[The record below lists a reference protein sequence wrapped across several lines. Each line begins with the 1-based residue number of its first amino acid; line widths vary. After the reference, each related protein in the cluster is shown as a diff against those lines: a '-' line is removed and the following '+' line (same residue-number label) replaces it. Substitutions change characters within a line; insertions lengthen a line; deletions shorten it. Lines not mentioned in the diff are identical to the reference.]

1 VALVKIHRAK
11 NKFTLFKK
19 KTLNGLKM
27 AKRVHRNTDNILN
40 HGFSERRKKIEI
52 ESRENFS
59 HEWNFNEIFLYTFTA
74 YSTWILSL
82 LSLLPAASMASS
94 ASEKWS
100 WPTSPKQEPQRADS
114 RRDIYYENVNGG
126 EKSGRIRVPTSY
138 YDNNRR

>member
-19 KTLNGLKM
+19 KNFKWTQDGK
-27 AKRVHRNTDNILN
+27 KGSQR
-40 HGFSERRKKIEI
+40 HGQHSQPWVFGTEKKIEI